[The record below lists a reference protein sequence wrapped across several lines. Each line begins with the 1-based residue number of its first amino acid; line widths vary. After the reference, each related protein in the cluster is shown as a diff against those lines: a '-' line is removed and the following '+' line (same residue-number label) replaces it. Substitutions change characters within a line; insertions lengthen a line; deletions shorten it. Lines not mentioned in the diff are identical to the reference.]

1 MSLRLS
7 LNLEQR
13 CSLIQKLGIES
24 DYLGTNF
31 MVRTEYLLQKDKY
44 EKGLLLIEKTD
55 TGYESVMDWLLAM
68 LAPSWKKHI
77 KAYYEFRYTKLG
89 DIADFKTITLM
100 DQLMESAVVDLY
112 ETYKMLQEAGWLEM
126 RGKTEPGIFMQRVTM
141 DGIRVFIGPRFPIA
155 PICVHHSQNGQ
166 RRLNE

>member
-44 EKGLLLIEKTD
+44 EKGLLLIEKNETLVWAVK
-55 TGYESVMDWLLAM
+55 TLTELETLA
-68 LAPSWKKHI
+68 
-77 KAYYEFRYTKLG
+77 
-89 DIADFKTITLM
+89 IARRNH
-100 DQLMESAVVDLY
+100 
-112 ETYKMLQEAGWLEM
+112 AGCVRE
-126 RGKTEPGIFMQRVTM
+126 EPQTV
-141 DGIRVFIGPRFPIA
+141 
-155 PICVHHSQNGQ
+155 
-166 RRLNE
+166 